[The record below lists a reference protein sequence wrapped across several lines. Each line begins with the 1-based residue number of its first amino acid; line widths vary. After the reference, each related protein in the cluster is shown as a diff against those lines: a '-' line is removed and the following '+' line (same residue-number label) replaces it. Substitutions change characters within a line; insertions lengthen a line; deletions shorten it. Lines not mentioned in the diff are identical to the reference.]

1 MIKRLLLAFLRLYR
15 DWASPI
21 LHVLFPSGCKF
32 QPTCSEYAS
41 EAIAVYGA
49 LRGGGMAM
57 GRLLRC
63 HPFSRGGFDPV
74 PLRQTGETMIAI
86 PNLDK
91 LDDLDRF
98 NHGRLTN
105 AALREPLP

>member
-1 MIKRLLLAFLRLYR
+1 MIKRILLAFLRLYR
-15 DWASPI
+15 DWASPV
-21 LHVLFPSGCKF
+21 LHALFPSGCKF

-41 EAIAVYGA
+41 EAISVHGA
-49 LRGGGMAM
+49 LRGGGMAL

-63 HPFSRGGFDPV
+63 HPFSRGGFDPI
-74 PLRQTGETMIAI
+74 PLLRTDGTMTSI

-91 LDDLDRF
+91 LDDLDHF
-98 NHGRLTN
+98 DHGRVAN

>member
-1 MIKRLLLAFLRLYR
+1 MIKRILLAFLRLYR
-15 DWASPI
+15 DWASPV
-21 LHVLFPSGCKF
+21 LHALFPAGCKF

-41 EAIAVYGA
+41 EAIAVHGA
-49 LRGGGMAM
+49 LRGAGMAL

-63 HPFSRGGFDPV
+63 HPFGRGGFDPV
-74 PLRQTGETMIAI
+74 PLRRTDRTMTAI

-91 LDDLDRF
+91 LKDLDQF
-98 NHGRLTN
+98 DHGRLAN